1 MYYDYIIIQYS
12 ILCVIFCK
20 CLSEQLKMIV
30 IMCER
35 ADSVKIISQMKLP
48 TVFHWLDESYPLQ
61 LGPVQDVSVTEWS
74 TNS

>member
-1 MYYDYIIIQYS
+1 
-12 ILCVIFCK
+12 
-20 CLSEQLKMIV
+20 
-30 IMCER
+30 MCER

-61 LGPVQDVSVTEWS
+61 LGPVQDVSVTEWP